1 MKYDYYKE
9 TRKRVIA
16 ACEKIQYKD
25 IADMMMHVYD
35 SVEDCILEE
44 LRCNSDCFS
53 TITSNDFPTVE
64 AMLKGNEKE
73 VISAYL
79 DFGLTLENL
88 QFEAD
93 AHDFAYHCDFTIR
106 RHMTGTILHELI
118 EEKHDCVNHLLGH
131 LFHTYAPDTDM
142 TFILYRHAD
151 YGLKVMG
158 WYWGEPNDK
167 DDCIYCG
174 EL

>member
-9 TRKRVIA
+9 TKKRVVA

-25 IADMMMHVYD
+25 IADMMHHVYD
-35 SVEDCILEE
+35 NVEDCLLEE

-53 TITSNDFPTVE
+53 TITSEDFPTVDS
-64 AMLKGNEKE
+64 MLKGNEKE

-79 DFGLTLENL
+79 NFNLTMENL

-106 RHMTGTILHELI
+106 RHMTETILHELI
-118 EEKHDCVNHLLGH
+118 EGKHECVAHLLGH
-131 LFHTYAPDTDM
+131 IFHTYAPDTDM
-142 TFILYRHAD
+142 TFIMYRS
-151 YGLKVMG
+151 GMWVEVVG
-158 WYWGEPNDK
+158 WYYGKPND
-167 DDCIYCG
+167 DDDLLYYG
-174 EL
+174 SL